1 MIKRSFFSLVKP
13 KLKYPVVA
21 GSRQLGTKEIP
32 VPKKVTLYVRPDG
45 MIGSELLIKPGAKV
59 RTGQKLRL
67 GEDGRAYCISPVT
80 GTVSAISQHV
90 GYLGQTFRTIS
101 INVDGED
108 QWDQEFNLAA
118 GSPGQD
124 TVSRFMRSLPGA
136 SEFID
141 LADPR
146 LSIRIILV
154 SGMDRDL
161 LVATNRQ
168 VLKLEAAGL
177 KDGIDQLKILR
188 PEARIVLV
196 VPPDLG
202 PLTAQTGAEV
212 RLMEPEFPQILPRLM
227 AKNILGEEPSA
238 GMSLEE
244 AGIGFVSAEAVVAL
258 GKAFKER
265 VLPVEKVL
273 TVIPKD
279 ENAFVVKARIGT
291 PVKDVLGAFD
301 IDVAH
306 GDRLVLGGPMT
317 GRAVFDLNTPI
328 GPDTDALMVQDGVDI
343 SPWSDS
349 HCVNC
354 GECVRV
360 CPANVPVNMLI
371 RLLENGLFEEAAER
385 YDLLSCVECGL
396 CSYVCIARIPI
407 FHYIMLGKYE
417 YDRMKQAEESNA

>member
-1 MIKRSFFSLVKP
+1 MIKRSFFGLAKP
-13 KLKYPVVA
+13 KLKSPVVA
-21 GSRQLGTKEIP
+21 GGRQLDIKEIP
-32 VPKKVTLYVRPDG
+32 LPKEVTLYVRPDG
-45 MIGSELLIKPGAKV
+45 IIGSELLLKTGTKV

-101 INVDGED
+101 IKVAEED

-118 GSPGQD
+118 GTPGQD
-124 TVSRFMRSLPGA
+124 TALRFMRALPGA
-136 SEFID
+136 PEFRD

-146 LSIRIILV
+146 FPIGTILI

-168 VLKLEAAGL
+168 VLTTEAEGL
-177 KDGIDQLKILR
+177 KDGIDHLKLIR
-188 PEARIVLV
+188 PAARIVLV
-196 VPPDLG
+196 VPPDLVSQ
-202 PLTAQTGAEV
+202 TSQTGAEV
-212 RLMEPEFPQILPRLM
+212 KIMEPVFPHTLPRLM
-227 AKNILGEEPSA
+227 IKSVLGEVPSA
-238 GMSLEE
+238 GTSLAE
-244 AGIGFVSAEAVVAL
+244 AGIGFVSAEAAIAL

-265 VLPVEKVL
+265 ILPVEKVL
-273 TVIPKD
+273 TVVLKN
-279 ENAFVVKARIGT
+279 ESSLVVKARIGT
-291 PVKDVLGAFD
+291 PVKTVLEALD
-301 IDVAH
+301 IDTAH
-306 GDRLVLGGPMT
+306 GDRLVFGGPMT
-317 GRAVFDLNTPI
+317 GRAIFDLNTPI
-328 GPDTDALMVQDGVDI
+328 GPDTDALMIQDGAEIV
-343 SPWSDS
+343 PWSDS

-371 RLLENGLFEEAAER
+371 RFLENGLFEEAAER
-385 YDLLSCVECGL
+385 YDLFSCVECGL

>member
-1 MIKRSFFSLVKP
+1 MIKRSFFGLAKP

-21 GSRQLGTKEIP
+21 GGRQLDIKEIP
-32 VPKKVTLYVRPDG
+32 LPKKVTLYVRPEG
-45 MIGSELLIKPGAKV
+45 IIGSELLIKTGTKV

-101 INVDGED
+101 IEVAEED

-118 GSPGQD
+118 SSPGQE
-124 TVSRFMRSLPGA
+124 TALRFMKSIPGA
-136 SEFID
+136 SEFQN

-146 LSIRIILV
+146 FPISTILV

-161 LVATNRQ
+161 LVDTNRQ
-168 VLKLEAAGL
+168 VLNTEAAGL
-177 KDGIDQLKILR
+177 KDGLDQLKFIR
-188 PEARIVLV
+188 PAARIVLV
-196 VPPDLG
+196 VPPDLVS
-202 PLTAQTGAEV
+202 LTAQAGAEV
-212 RLMEPEFPQILPRLM
+212 RVMDPVYPHTLPLLMI
-227 AKNILGEEPSA
+227 KNVLGKVPSA
-238 GMSLEE
+238 GMSMEE
-244 AGIGFVSAEAVVAL
+244 AGVGFVSAEAVIAL
-258 GKAFKER
+258 GKTFRDR

-273 TVIPKD
+273 TVILKN
-279 ENAFVVKARIGT
+279 ESSLVVKARIGT
-291 PVKDVLGAFD
+291 PVKDVLEALD
-301 IDVAH
+301 IETAH
-306 GDRLVLGGPMT
+306 GDRIVFGGPMS

-328 GPDTDALMVQDGVDI
+328 GLDTDALMIQDGSEIV
-343 SPWSDS
+343 PWSDT

-354 GECVRV
+354 GECIRV
-360 CPANVPVNMLI
+360 CPANVPVNMLV
-371 RLLENGLFEEAAER
+371 RFLENGLFEEAAER
-385 YDLLSCVECGL
+385 YALFSCVECGL